1 MSYEKKEVISW
12 RGIDYEVN
20 RQSDGDIF
28 LVRILSKLDQ
38 KLRWANR
45 ILAMAPN
52 HIRFIHNQFETIA
65 LDTRNH
71 RWSKAVC
78 TREDIRNFNEKIG
91 KALAVAKLRH
101 QTIPHIFYE

>member
-65 LDTRNH
+65 LDTEIIVGQKL
-71 RWSKAVC
+71 SAQGKISE
-78 TREDIRNFNEKIG
+78 TSMKKIG